1 MKDILQCKAFISSV
15 HFNAGDEV
23 FSETM
28 ID

>member
-1 MKDILQCKAFISSV
+1 MKDILQCKTFISPV
-15 HFNAGDEV
+15 HFNADDEV

>member
-1 MKDILQCKAFISSV
+1 MKGILQCKAFIGSV
-15 HFNAGDEV
+15 HFNADDEV